1 MNSPADFLKFIRFS
15 HTVFALPFALGS
27 MFVAAGGLPS
37 LRVFSGILAAM
48 VCARTAA
55 MTFNRLADWEFDK
68 RNPRTE
74 GRHRLV
80 GKNVAVAWCLAASAG
95 FVLSAWWL
103 NPLCL
108 LLSPF
113 ALGIVFFYSLAKRFT
128 SFAHFFLGLA
138 LAAAPVGAWIAVTGT
153 LGFPP
158 LVLAAAVLVWVA
170 GFDLIYAT
178 QDYEVDK
185 REGLHSMVLR
195 LGVRGAMKLALWLHA
210 GALAGLAGFGF
221 AAGAGIVYYLSLGVV
236 AAALVYEHFEARRG
250 DIASINRAFF
260 RANAIVGVAF
270 VAGTFLDRF
279 VPA

>member
-15 HTVFALPFALGS
+15 HTVFALPFALGA

-37 LRVFSGILAAM
+37 PRTFAVILAAM

-55 MTFNRLADWEFDK
+55 MTFNRVADWEFDK

-80 GKNVAVAWCLAASAG
+80 DKNVAVAWCLAASAG
-95 FVLSAWWL
+95 FLVSAWAL

-108 LLSPF
+108 LLSPL
-113 ALGIVFFYSLAKRFT
+113 ALAIVFFYSLAKRFT
-128 SFAHFFLGLA
+128 SFAHFYLGLA

-158 LVLAAAVLVWVA
+158 LVLAAAVVFWVA

-178 QDYEVDK
+178 QDFEVDK
-185 REGLHSMVLR
+185 REGLHSMVVR
-195 LGVRGAMKLALWLHA
+195 FGVHGAMKLALWLHVA
-210 GALAGLAGFGF
+210 ALAGLFGFGF
-221 AAGAGIVYYLSLGVV
+221 AAGAGNVYFASLGIVTT
-236 AAALVYEHFEARRG
+236 ALFYEHIEARRG
-250 DIASINRAFF
+250 DVLSINRAFF
-260 RANAIVGVAF
+260 QANAIVGVAF
-270 VAGTFLDRF
+270 VAGTFLDHF

>member
-15 HTVFALPFALGS
+15 HTVFALPFALGA

-37 LRVFSGILAAM
+37 PRTFFGILAAM

-55 MTFNRLADWEFDK
+55 MTFNRVADWEFDK

-80 GKNVAVAWCLAASAG
+80 DKNVAVAWCLAASAG
-95 FVLSAWWL
+95 FLASAWAL
-103 NPLCL
+103 NPLSL
-108 LLSPF
+108 LLSPL
-113 ALGIVFFYSLAKRFT
+113 ALAIVFFYSLAKRFT
-128 SFAHFFLGLA
+128 PYAHFFLGLA
-138 LAAAPVGAWIAVTGT
+138 LAAAPVGASIAVTGA

-158 LVLAAAVLVWVA
+158 LVLAAAVVFWVA

-178 QDYEVDK
+178 QDFEVDK
-185 REGLHSMVLR
+185 REGLHSMVVR
-195 LGVRGAMKLALWLHA
+195 LGVRRAMKLALWLHVA
-210 GALAGLAGFGF
+210 ALAGLFGFGF
-221 AAGAGIVYYLSLGVV
+221 AAGTGSIYFASLGVV
-236 AAALVYEHFEARRG
+236 TAALFYEHIEARRG
-250 DIASINRAFF
+250 DVLSINRAFF

-270 VAGTFLDRF
+270 VAGTFLDHF